1 MLLTL
6 LAISFAT
13 FAAISMRGIQI
24 GTYAVNIKN
33 VVDLFPG
40 YVQLQ
45 REGYLKNPK
54 IRLCFTLDTLLKKQI
69 ASTPE
74 VESYTPRILAD
85 GLISYKD
92 NSLGAIIYGINPQQE
107 KTVTT
112 FMDRIKDGRFFN
124 SDTTYEVVVG
134 YKLLENLKAKIGD
147 EIIMLTQGYD
157 GSLGNL
163 KFKIIGTIK
172 LGSPEFDAM
181 GAFIGLKTAQE
192 LLSMPGKIHFVAFKL
207 NNLDAIPE
215 VQEELTK
222 EIDNNELAV
231 LSWEEVMPDYK
242 QLIELDNISGI
253 MFLLILIVI
262 VAFGILNTVLMS
274 VTERFNEFGISLSI
288 GMPQLKLVYLVL
300 IETIFITLLG
310 IALGNV
316 IGWGINYYILL
327 NPIQVGSEIGKIYE
341 EYGFLPVIESSL
353 NITIFIYSS
362 ISVLIISLISC
373 LYPVYKVYKL
383 EPLKGIRYT

>member
-40 YVQLQ
+40 YIQLQ

-54 IRLCFTLDTLLKKQI
+54 IRLCFALDTLLKKQI
-69 ASTPE
+69 KSIPE
-74 VESYTPRILAD
+74 IESYVPRILAD
-85 GLISYKD
+85 GLISYDD

-112 FMDRIKDGRFFN
+112 FMDRIKDGRFFD
-124 SDTTYEVVVG
+124 SDTTNEVVVG

-181 GAFIGLKTAQE
+181 GVFIGLKTAQE

-207 NNLDAIPE
+207 NNLDAIPQ

-222 EIDNNELAV
+222 KIDNSELAV

-300 IETIFITLLG
+300 IETLFITLLG

>member
-40 YVQLQ
+40 YIQLQ

-54 IRLCFTLDTLLKKQI
+54 IRLCFALDTLLKKQI
-69 ASTPE
+69 ASTSE

-85 GLISYKD
+85 GLISYDD

-124 SDTTYEVVVG
+124 SDTTNEVVVG
-134 YKLLENLKAKIGD
+134 YKLLENLKATIGD

-192 LLSMPGKIHFVAFKL
+192 ILSMLGKIHFIAIKL
-207 NNLDAIPE
+207 NNIDAIPG

-222 EIDNNELAV
+222 KIDNKELAV

-253 MFLLILIVI
+253 MFLLILMVI

-300 IETIFITLLG
+300 IETVFITLLG
-310 IALGNV
+310 IVLGV
-316 IGWGINYYILL
+316 LIGWGINYYILL

-353 NITIFIYSS
+353 NISIFIYSS

>member
-40 YVQLQ
+40 YIQLQ

-54 IRLCFTLDTLLKKQI
+54 IRLCFALDTLLKKQI

-85 GLISYKD
+85 GLISYDD

-124 SDTTYEVVVG
+124 SDTTNEVVVG
-134 YKLLENLKAKIGD
+134 YKLLENLKATIGD

-192 LLSMPGKIHFVAFKL
+192 LLSMPGKIHFIAFKL
-207 NNLDAIPE
+207 NNIDAIPG

-222 EIDNNELAV
+222 KIDNKELAV

-253 MFLLILIVI
+253 MFLLILMVI

-300 IETIFITLLG
+300 IETVFITLLG
-310 IALGNV
+310 IVLGV
-316 IGWGINYYILL
+316 LIGWGINYYILL

-353 NITIFIYSS
+353 NISIFIYSS